1 MTRKQ
6 ALHKAL
12 ETLTDKEAIDRINEI
27 LKEMPFTRWNE
38 LTVFD
43 AIDQFVIDNGINPTA
58 SDFTAK
64 GMPPHPVIKLRFGV
78 TLGEFL
84 EKYYPQPKIDKEERK
99 RLFIS
104 EYIRIHPKSAGEFNQ
119 KRADGVPTWI
129 TFAKV
134 FGITKW
140 LEWLSFCGLEKNY
153 PAYKKIRRGVELTIL
168 SHTDLNDS

>member
-78 TLGEFL
+78 TLGEF
-84 EKYYPQPKIDKEERK
+84 
-99 RLFIS
+99 
-104 EYIRIHPKSAGEFNQ
+104 AG
-119 KRADGVPTWI
+119 GV
-129 TFAKV
+129 
-134 FGITKW
+134 
-140 LEWLSFCGLEKNY
+140 S
-153 PAYKKIRRGVELTIL
+153 
-168 SHTDLNDS
+168 